1 MTGALGGNWTRIAA
15 AAIFAGV
22 MAAIFWVSGGSAAG
36 INLVR
41 VRFGGDLTETRVVL
55 DLDRS
60 VSGRV
65 TADGA
70 ADNMIVVSLPNIEAT
85 SDLNGRG
92 QGLVRAWA
100 IDQAGGAARL
110 RLELSGAATIK
121 RRFLLPPADGVSNYR
136 YVIDIAAATPV
147 STNSNRAPASRPTA
161 LASAPQ
167 AAAAAGARAGVTATP
182 VGQIITAPALRIRKI
197 IVIDAGHGGRD
208 PGALGASSQ
217 EKDVNLAA
225 ARALKARLERTGRYQ
240 VVMTRDTDVFIPLE
254 TRVQIARRAN
264 ADLFISLHADSG
276 PDATRRGASVY
287 TLSEQ
292 AGPRVSRVLNRN
304 EWFMGGPAATDGAV
318 GQILLD
324 LTQRST
330 RNRSATFAQILLD
343 QLADRTTLLP
353 RSRRDAGY
361 FVLLAPDVP
370 AVLLEMGFITSPDDE
385 RDLNDTGRR
394 KRVMDAVGDAIDRY
408 FSEETEIAS
417 N

>member
-1 MTGALGGNWTRIAA
+1 MTGALKGGWTRIAA

-22 MAAIFWVSGGSAAG
+22 VAAIFWVSGGSAAG

-60 VSGRV
+60 VTGRV

-70 ADNMIVVSLPNIEAT
+70 SDNMIVVSLPNIEAS

-110 RLELSGAATIK
+110 RLDLNGAATIK
-121 RRFLLPPADGVSNYR
+121 RRFLLPPADGVPTYR
-136 YVIDIAAATPV
+136 YVIDLAAAGPV

-161 LASAPQ
+161 LASAPRAP
-167 AAAAAGARAGVTATP
+167 AAAPRPGVTATP
-182 VGQIITAPALRIRKI
+182 VGQVITAPALRIRKI

-208 PGALGASSQ
+208 PGAIGATSQ
-217 EKDVNLAA
+217 EKDVTLAA

-240 VVMTRDTDVFIPLE
+240 VVMTRDSDVFVPLD

-276 PDATRRGASVY
+276 TDTTRRGASVY

-292 AGPRVSRVLNRN
+292 GGTRVTRVLGRN

-330 RNRSATFAQILLD
+330 RNRSAGFAQILLD

-385 RDLNDTGRR
+385 KDLNDQGKRN
-394 KRVMDAVGDAIDRY
+394 RVMDGVGDAIDRY
-408 FSEETEIAS
+408 FAEETQIAS
-417 N
+417 R